1 MSNNYALQAEKRDRA
16 GKGVARALR
25 RENKV
30 PAVIYGD
37 GKEPLSIALPAKEIN
52 IEYHKAHM
60 FTTLCDLDVGGT
72 KHLVLARD
80 VQLHPVNDKVEHV
93 DFLRVN
99 KNTKIAV
106 SVPVH
111 FINED
116 KCQGLLNKGVLNVV
130 RHEVEL
136 LCSAVNIPEQIEVN
150 LEGKQIGDAIKF
162 SDAVL
167 PEGTSSVIK
176 NRNFAIAT
184 IQEPKEYVEQE
195 IVKPIDD
202 ETAAAAAAAAEGGA
216 APAAGAA
223 PAKKEEKK

>member
-1 MSNNYALQAEKRDRA
+1 MSTNYALQAEKRDRA

-37 GKEPLSIALPAKEIN
+37 GKEPVSIALPAKEIN
-52 IEYHKAHM
+52 LEYLKAHM
-60 FTTLCDLDVGGT
+60 FTSLCDLDVGGT

-80 VQLHPVNDKVEHV
+80 VQLHPVNDRVEHV

-106 SVPVH
+106 FVPVH

-116 KCQGLLNKGVLNVV
+116 KCPGIKERGVMNVV
-130 RHEVEL
+130 RHEIEL
-136 LCSAVNIPEQIEVN
+136 MCSAIDIPEQVEVN
-150 LEGKQIGDAIKF
+150 LEGKKIGDTVKL
-162 SDAVL
+162 SDAKL
-167 PEGTSSVIK
+167 PEGTKAVIA

-184 IQEPKEYVEQE
+184 IQEPKEYIEQE

-202 ETAAAAAAAAEGGA
+202 ATVAAAAAAAA
-216 APAAGAA
+216 PAGA
-223 PAKKEEKK
+223 PAKDAKK